1 MLAWLKYGDD
11 ARIISAFSFRLS
23 KKTDQINLP
32 IEA

>member
-1 MLAWLKYGDD
+1 MLAWLKYGD